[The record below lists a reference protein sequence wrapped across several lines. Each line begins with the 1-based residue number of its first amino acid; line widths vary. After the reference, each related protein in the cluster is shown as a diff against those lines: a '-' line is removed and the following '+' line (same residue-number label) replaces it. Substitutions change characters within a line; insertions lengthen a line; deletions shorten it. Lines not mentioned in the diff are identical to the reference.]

1 MLCLR
6 AQVTPTTDLAFILAT
21 GYAVSLTVVAMAG
34 VVNARVAY
42 GLPRT
47 VELSEE
53 VVVIT
58 GGASGLGLL
67 IAEIYAMRGVGVAVL
82 DLKDEREVE
91 ICEGVEY
98 YTCDVGRREVLE
110 GVLKRIEG
118 EVCIPFPFPFPCF
131 VCVYLGQDAY
141 RISFFFCI
149 RSYLHT

>member
-1 MLCLR
+1 MLSLR
-6 AQVTPTTDLAFILAT
+6 AQVTPVTDLAFIIAT
-21 GYAVSLTVVAMAG
+21 GYAVLVTLVAIAG

-47 VELSEE
+47 VELGEE

-91 ICEGVEY
+91 LCEGVEY
-98 YTCDVGRREVLE
+98 YTCDVGSREALK
-110 GVLKRIEG
+110 GVLVRIEK
-118 EVCIPFPFPFPCF
+118 EVGFPSTFSSSSAWICF
-131 VCVYLGQDAY
+131 YLLGA
-141 RISFFFCI
+141 C
-149 RSYLHT
+149 LE